1 MDVFLNT
8 ADPQPPTTSNQPF
21 KDTAA
26 IFKPQ
31 DDIFKLQDAI
41 FKPEDT
47 IFKPQDAIFKLQ
59 DAIFKPQD
67 ALQDVIF
74 KPQDAAIFSHKTR
87 NFDWTDISVFGVDS
101 NASLLDSAVYKTGF
115 LDINISAEFWRG
127 DAGDGNGTPCSWET
141 CSGENGTSGAYQVG
155 DGSGSDDKNWPFLLL
170 ILLVFN
176 V

>member
-26 IFKPQ
+26 IFKT
-31 DDIFKLQDAI
+31 QDAI
-41 FKPEDT
+41 FKTQEAIYKPQDAIFKT
-47 IFKPQDAIFKLQ
+47 QDAVFKPQDAIFKLQ
-59 DAIFKPQD
+59 DA
-67 ALQDVIF
+67 IF

-87 NFDWTDISVFGVDS
+87 NFDWTDISVFDVDS

-127 DAGDGNGTPCSWET
+127 DVNGTPCSWET
-141 CSGENGTSGAYQVG
+141 CAVENGTSGAYQVG
-155 DGSGSDDKNWPFLLL
+155 VGGGSDDKNWPFLLL